1 MSERGRGRR
10 RTPPRVASTSSSS
23 SSSSRSSRAVCGSTG
38 QATEVEF
45 YDKASKGDDKR
56 GAEDGGHGERHQGA
70 VEVTGG
76 GSGQPPSSPEAS
88 FLSAAACS
96 TPATVRKVCVMNT
109 LLDMIVPLFS
119 RFSPQP
125 LKMSTAFGR

>member
-1 MSERGRGRR
+1 M
-10 RTPPRVASTSSSS
+10 
-23 SSSSRSSRAVCGSTG
+23 CGSTG

-45 YDKASKGDDKR
+45 YDKASKGDDTR
-56 GAEDGGHGERHQGA
+56 NGLLVRAEDGGHGERHQGA

-109 LLDMIVPLFS
+109 LLDSIVLLFS